1 MATNQSQLLTNALIS
16 DVWENGYKIE
26 IDLTA
31 ESDVSDWLLDFD
43 FPHQVREVYGV
54 DLTDNGN
61 NSYSLS
67 GQNDQASLE
76 QGQSIKAVFIVDR
89 LDGDASLPVFG
100 QTDISMEE
108 MEMEEIEVVSEPL
121 AAELEAMEPE
131 MEEAM
136 EPLGNDSMVVEESE
150 VMAETSPLMTS
161 SSITEDWD
169 QGYKVEV
176 NLSAESDVND
186 WKLDFSLPY
195 EISAAYGVDLVDNG
209 NGSYTISGQ
218 NDQASLSEG
227 STIQSV
233 FIVDDNGQQA
243 SEPQFGD
250 AIKTVEV
257 ESESAPATNSNSD
270 DAELES
276 EAIPATNSNSEGN
289 EQVIPEPD
297 APVNIPETQA
307 QSVGQNGQFSYG
319 EALQKNFLFFEANR
333 SGALGP
339 DNRLEWR
346 QDSTTKDGSDVGRDL
361 TGGYFDAG
369 DHIKFIQPM
378 SFSSTM
384 LAWGGV

>member
-89 LDGDASLPVFG
+89 LGGDASLPVFG

-108 MEMEEIEVVSEPL
+108 MEMEVIEVVSEPL

-150 VMAETSPLMTS
+150 VMAETGSPLMAS

-243 SEPQFGD
+243 LEPQFGD

-257 ESESAPATNSNSD
+257 ESEAAPATNSNSD
-270 DAELES
+270 DAELEL
-276 EAIPATNSNSEGN
+276 EATPATNSNSENN
-289 EQVIPEPD
+289 EQVIPEPA

-339 DNRLEWR
+339 
-346 QDSTTKDGSDVGRDL
+346 
-361 TGGYFDAG
+361 
-369 DHIKFIQPM
+369 
-378 SFSSTM
+378 
-384 LAWGGV
+384 